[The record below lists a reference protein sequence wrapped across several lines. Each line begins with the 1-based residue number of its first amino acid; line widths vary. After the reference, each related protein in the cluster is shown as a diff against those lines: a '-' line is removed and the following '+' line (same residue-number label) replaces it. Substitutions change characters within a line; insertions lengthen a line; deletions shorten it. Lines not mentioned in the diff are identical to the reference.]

1 MNPQQEQNNAN
12 PQPSGTNSDSFTTPP
27 TAAPVVAKKRRTG
40 LALLLLI
47 GPSALI
53 ILAIIIAAVSNFV
66 FSATAPS
73 TGDALYPDDNPVRT
87 IVNVIVFL
95 MGTVTVITWLP
106 GIIIGIILLNKK

>member
-1 MNPQQEQNNAN
+1 MNPQQEQNNTN
-12 PQPSGTNSDSFTTPP
+12 PRPNGTNSDSFTTPA
-27 TAAPVVAKKRRTG
+27 AAPVVAKKRRTG
-40 LALLLLI
+40 LAILLLI

-66 FSATAPS
+66 FSATAPT

-95 MGTVTVITWLP
+95 MGAVTVITWLP